1 MNSEQLKAYIGV
13 AHYVQQQAN
22 WNEPNKDSVQ
32 FIQNKPDIAKIEGD
46 VSSLQSDVSRLQG
59 DIVNIGNLSN
69 ANKSQIDTLISDVK
83 NNTDDIHNNEARIDT
98 VESSISRLN
107 DIATKIPA
115 LSGSNITI
123 GNVNNVFSFNKNP
136 ITIND
141 NPNLIHW
148 KCELIPTEQTS
159 VSKIDIIAD
168 SPIEQIKYTKE
179 IGYVGHT
186 ITLGNWGKYDIHIGD
201 KITIEKINNI
211 IVVEHIL
218 YLG

>member
-22 WNEPNKDSVQ
+22 WDETDPNSVQ
-32 FIQNKPDIAKIEGD
+32 FIREKPDIAKI
-46 VSSLQSDVSRLQG
+46 QG
-59 DIVNIGNLSN
+59 DIVDIGNLSN

-107 DIATKIPA
+107 DIATTIPA
-115 LSGSNITI
+115 LSDSNITI

-136 ITIND
+136 ITIKD
-141 NPNLIHW
+141 NPNLIYW

-159 VSKIDIIAD
+159 ASNIDIIAD
-168 SPIEQIKYTKE
+168 SSIEQIKYTKE

-186 ITLGNWGKYDIHIGD
+186 ITLGNWGKYDIHTGD

-218 YLG
+218 YLS